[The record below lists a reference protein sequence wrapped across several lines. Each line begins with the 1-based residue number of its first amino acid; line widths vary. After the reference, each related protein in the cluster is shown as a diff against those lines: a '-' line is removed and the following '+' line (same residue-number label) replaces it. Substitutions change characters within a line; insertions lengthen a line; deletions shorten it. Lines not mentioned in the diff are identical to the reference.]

1 MSPTLGHAVDGRVAA
16 YRNLLKGEYPAF
28 ATKGEI
34 SSTAKID
41 DSKKQSQDRYV
52 IETTNSRIKD
62 WDMLVGIA
70 PWAHVKYLNRC
81 FQVACAS
88 AELYC
93 PFETHPIG
101 RGSNRN
107 GRQLSSG

>member
-81 FQVACAS
+81 FKLHAQAQNCIAH
-88 AELYC
+88 
-93 PFETHPIG
+93 FETHPIG